1 MADEITTLIED
12 ILGDRSIPRNIK
24 CCLKDSLD
32 MLNIS
37 CSPEEK
43 ISSIVSALGEASA
56 DPNVPMH
63 ARTIIWNA
71 ISALEG
77 IKSTKFQ

>member
-1 MADEITTLIED
+1 MVDEIATVIED
-12 ILGDRSIPRNIK
+12 ILEDRSIPRNIK

-32 MLNIS
+32 MLRLQS
-37 CSPEEK
+37 TPEEK
-43 ISSIVSALGEASA
+43 ISSIVSALDEASA

-71 ISALEG
+71 ISVLEG
-77 IKSTKFQ
+77 IKSTKF

>member
-1 MADEITTLIED
+1 MADEIAVVIAGLME
-12 ILGDRSIPRNIK
+12 DRSIPRNIK

-37 CSPEEK
+37 CTPEEK
-43 ISSIVSALGEASA
+43 ISSIVSALDEASA

-63 ARTIIWNA
+63 ARTMIWNA
-71 ISALEG
+71 ISVLEG
-77 IKSTKFQ
+77 IKSDKF

>member
-1 MADEITTLIED
+1 MADEIATVVDGIMED
-12 ILGDRSIPRNIK
+12 RGIPRNVK

-37 CSPEEK
+37 CTPEEK
-43 ISSIVSALGEASA
+43 ISSILSALDEASA

-63 ARTIIWNA
+63 ARTMIWNA
-71 ISALEG
+71 ISLLEG
-77 IKSTKFQ
+77 IKSDKF

>member
-1 MADEITTLIED
+1 MADEIASVVDGIME
-12 ILGDRSIPRNIK
+12 DRSIPRNIK

-37 CSPEEK
+37 CTPEEK
-43 ISSIVSALGEASA
+43 ISSILSALDEASA

-63 ARTIIWNA
+63 ARTMIWNA
-71 ISALEG
+71 ISLLEG
-77 IKSTKFQ
+77 IKSDKF

>member
-1 MADEITTLIED
+1 MGDEIATVVDD
-12 ILGDRSIPRNIK
+12 IMEDRSIPRNIK

-32 MLNIS
+32 MLKIA

-43 ISSIVSALGEASA
+43 ICSIVSALDEASA

-71 ISALEG
+71 ISVLEG
-77 IKSTKFQ
+77 IKTDRF